1 MCNLRFV
8 NKLQNHMTNYDN
20 IFDQP
25 EEKVEWVAFKSI
37 GDKISGTYIDL
48 EEDVDGFGNQQL
60 VVTLLR
66 DGVKY
71 KYGVRGNHTWMIDQV
86 KKLRLGQIIGFIFKE
101 EKPSG
106 KGQPTKIIELKQVPT
121 FVDEVWTKNWVES
134 QAKMGI
140 PADIALR
147 PSILTGVTAA
157 PVTPVA
163 VPVTAPAAATP
174 VAAAAPVVETVAP
187 AAVANPVFDTIRN
200 LAVSK
205 NLVPASATPAETDAK
220 IKEVTNLDMTEA
232 NTTQIIVAL
241 SSIAA

>member
-1 MCNLRFV
+1 MS
-8 NKLQNHMTNYDN
+8 NYDS

-25 EEKVEWVAFKSI
+25 EEKVEWVSFKAV
-37 GDKISGTYIDL
+37 GDKISGTYVDL
-48 EEDVDGFGNQQL
+48 TEDVDGFGNAQL
-60 VVTLLR
+60 VVSLLR

-71 KYGVRGNHTWMIDQV
+71 KYGVRHTHTWLTDQV
-86 KKLRLGQIIGFIFKE
+86 KRCRLGQIIGFVFSE

-106 KGQPTKIIELKQVPT
+106 KGQPTKVIQLKQNPT
-121 FVDEVWTKNWVES
+121 FVDEAWTKTWVES

-140 PADIALR
+140 PADVALR

-157 PVTPVA
+157 PIAPV
-163 VPVTAPAAATP
+163 PMTVTAPAVATP
-174 VAAAAPVVETVAP
+174 VAAAAPVVAAVAP

-200 LAVSK
+200 LAISK
-205 NLVPASATPAETDAK
+205 NLVAITATPAETDAK
-220 IKEVTNLDMTEA
+220 IKEVTGVDLTEA

>member
-1 MCNLRFV
+1 MSN
-8 NKLQNHMTNYDN
+8 NYDS

-25 EEKVEWVAFKSI
+25 EEKVEWVSFKSV
-37 GDKISGTYIDL
+37 GDKISGTYVDL
-48 EEDVDGFGNQQL
+48 DEDIDGFGNPQL
-60 VVTLLR
+60 VVSLLR

-71 KYGVRGNHTWMIDQV
+71 KYGVRSTHTWLLDQV
-86 KKLRLGQIIGFIFKE
+86 KRCRLGQIIGFVFTE

-106 KGQPTKIIELKQVPT
+106 KGQPTKIIQLKQNPT
-121 FVDEVWTKNWVES
+121 FVDEGWTKAWVES

-147 PSILTGVTAA
+147 PAVLTGVTAA
-157 PVTPVA
+157 PVA
-163 VPVTAPAAATP
+163 YVPPAATTAPAAATP
-174 VAAAAPVVETVAP
+174 VAAAAPVVEVVTP
-187 AAVANPVFDTIRN
+187 AVVSNPVFDTIRN

-205 NLVPASATPAETDAK
+205 KLVDASATPAETDAK
-220 IKEVTNLDMTEA
+220 IKEVTGVDLTEA

>member
-1 MCNLRFV
+1 
-8 NKLQNHMTNYDN
+8 MTNYDN

-25 EEKVEWVAFKSI
+25 EEKVEWVSFKTV
-37 GDKISGTYIDL
+37 GDKISGTYVDL
-48 EEDVDGFGNQQL
+48 TEDIDGFGNPQL

-71 KYGVRGNHTWMIDQV
+71 KYGVRHTHTWLTDQV
-86 KKLRLGQIIGFIFKE
+86 KRCRLGQIIGFVFAE

-106 KGQPTKIIELKQVPT
+106 KGQPTKIIQLKQNPT
-121 FVDEVWTKNWVES
+121 FVDEGWTKTWVES

-187 AAVANPVFDTIRN
+187 APVANPVFDTIRN

-205 NLVPASATPAETDAK
+205 NLVTASATPAETDAK
-220 IKEVTNLDMTEA
+220 IKEVTGLDLTEA
-232 NTTQIIVAL
+232 NTTQIIVTL
-241 SSIAA
+241 SSIAV